1 LRDRP
6 NGRSAAAAPSRR
18 WSLASGE
25 KIPGSREKILDVAEA
40 LFARRGY
47 AGVGLR
53 EVADAVGLG
62 KSSLFHHFRGKS
74 QLYFEVLGRVLGRI
88 RDRLAAVVESDAA
101 PAARLERWVEALVD
115 AIAEHPS
122 SARLLLR
129 ALVEDETPRDER
141 EPGLVRGRQILDE
154 TLGGVR
160 RLLREG
166 VASGAFREVSE
177 AYTVQ
182 TLIGATVYHF
192 ASGELGEGLLG
203 QPLLSAESVARHKRE
218 LRELLRSGLGA
229 GGPAAARPPGTMEG
243 DPWRS

>member
-1 LRDRP
+1 MGGVRDR
-6 NGRSAAAAPSRR
+6 A
-18 WSLASGE
+18 
-25 KIPGSREKILDVAEA
+25 PGSREKILDVAEA

-53 EVADAVGLG
+53 EVAEGVGLG
-62 KSSLFHHFRGKS
+62 KSSLFHHFRGKG

-88 RDRLAAVVESDAA
+88 RDRLAPVLASSGD

-129 ALVEDETPRDER
+129 ALVEDETPHDQR
-141 EPGLVRGRQILDE
+141 EPEALAAEAILQE
-154 TLGGVR
+154 TLSGIR

-166 VASGAFREVSE
+166 VASGAFRPVSD
-177 AYTVQ
+177 AHTVQ

-192 ASGELGEGLLG
+192 ASGELGEGVLG
-203 QPLLSAESVARHKRE
+203 QPLLQAGSVARHKQE
-218 LRELLRSGLGA
+218 LRELLRSGLVAAHGTPSIP
-229 GGPAAARPPGTMEG
+229 PAASEDEA
-243 DPWRS
+243 WRS

>member
-1 LRDRP
+1 L
-6 NGRSAAAAPSRR
+6 AEAAPS
-18 WSLASGE
+18 
-25 KIPGSREKILDVAEA
+25 SRGKILEVSEA

-62 KSSLFHHFRGKS
+62 KSSLFHHFRGKR

-88 RDRLAAVVESDAA
+88 HLRVDPVLAGAGEPVERLLCFVD
-101 PAARLERWVEALVD
+101 ALVD
-115 AIAEHPS
+115 SLAEHPT

-129 ALVEDETPRDER
+129 ALVEDEIPREER
-141 EPGLVRGRQILDE
+141 PPEAERCERILD
-154 TLGGVR
+154 TTIQGVR

-166 VASGAFREVSE
+166 AERGAFRPVSD
-177 AYTVQ
+177 AHMVQ

-192 ASGELGEGLLG
+192 ASGDLGEGVLG
-203 QPLLSAESVARHKRE
+203 APLLSSESVARHKRE
-218 LRELLRSGLGA
+218 LRDLLRSGLAA
-229 GGPAAARPPGTMEG
+229 GGDAGRDAHEEG

>member
-1 LRDRP
+1 VRLRLGGGPLGD
-6 NGRSAAAAPSRR
+6 GD
-18 WSLASGE
+18 
-25 KIPGSREKILDVAEA
+25 KVPGSREKILDVAEA

-53 EVADAVGLG
+53 EVADSVGLG

-88 RDRLAAVVESDAA
+88 RDRLAPVISSDAE
-101 PAARLERWVEALVD
+101 PAARLERWIEALVD

-129 ALVEDETPRDER
+129 ALVEDETPRDDRQPEV
-141 EPGLVRGRQILDE
+141 VRGQQILDE
-154 TLGGVR
+154 TLSGIR
-160 RLLREG
+160 LLLREG
-166 VASGAFREVSE
+166 VASGAFRRVSE
-177 AYTVQ
+177 AHTVQ

-218 LRELLRSGLGA
+218 LRELLRSGIGA
-229 GGPAAARPPGTMEG
+229 SAPAAPHPPRETEG